1 MGSDSEAKQ
10 IESRWRNV
18 ASRVFFVVWFL
29 SISWFFLAAI
39 FTVEDTQVI
48 HGSSIQGSA
57 FVEPEA
63 RGLGSANA
71 GNGEP
76 ARPRNLSH
84 AYRAPLSRPEVGKLA
99 EEAKKLKIYVYSLPK
114 WFNVAPFK
122 LLRKQKKLFA
132 SAHHKGADAYFH
144 QRLMHVSSLRTENP
158 EEADF
163 FFVPV
168 YTSAVAAFGTNKK
181 VSREKIRKMILK
193 AVSRL
198 RLLPYWNRND
208 GKDHIFVFPNAYGP
222 CIGNPLDDWR
232 LESDTQ
238 AKMMKRIRNAIFL
251 TYSGDANTPC
261 FDSSKDVV
269 IPPVV
274 DMNRIVSHLK
284 AQRKRLNLKSG
295 EHPKRTQFSF
305 IAGRMQLEKKN
316 DPWFSIV
323 VLYGS
328 YEEQTLR
335 PRVTPS
341 KDVCW
346 DRPDLNL
353 EQCVATCDSELS
365 RSRVYSHGLRQKIQ
379 QLFKRNSL
387 LKQMEKTSMKYID
400 EMRTSIFC
408 ISTRG
413 LAPYDINMYEGAL
426 VGCIPV
432 VMIDDVEVPF
442 EKLVPWDLMT
452 KRVRESDA
460 SRLILKLSK
469 TPKHWI
475 KNAQS
480 LLKEN
485 VYAFAYT
492 PLSKARKEFW
502 SLEEHGFGAQ
512 GPDAFEYTMMM
523 LVKLKLGRK
532 KQSFLEQAMAA
543 SNKYKN
549 SERFRGNFL
558 FSTKSLHFSSYL
570 SNVDNRNPSAEKKPG
585 PARRRV
591 QGVQLIG
598 PPHMSFDSTQK
609 RLSKKYLSTSAFPRR
624 AFVFRGRVGIGGEG
638 QNAVFSKWRQVT
650 AGTIVSEL
658 EITMSLALSDISEEQ
673 LQHLTKTAKAWGGYV
688 SVGVVAM
695 EKSVEEVASALKA
708 LSSTPNSKIL
718 FSVVKPRLRDGDGEG
733 HYKEAL
739 ETMYPI
745 NRARNAAL
753 AAVVTKT
760 VLLWD
765 NGFVLSPESMD
776 GLQRTKRSVLT
787 WRDRTAIVV
796 PTFEFTTSNFAKK
809 GVPSTKY
816 NLVWN
821 MKNEELQP
829 YGMVGDAFKYSTHAT
844 NHKVWYES
852 KKSVRAKYE
861 FGYQPLMMVRTPALP
876 FDEHFNI
883 PYLSKM
889 HYSYEL
895 TAAGFEF
902 LVHATAFAVTIG
914 DGEAAKEQQ
923 KVETTD
929 LWTVPWSCWRQ
940 FTDRIQRDYEGFY
953 FPEPCWVSKSI
964 WPVVNEKHA
973 DKCVVS
979 PIRN

>member
-1 MGSDSEAKQ
+1 MEAICTGLISLLNQDVADTTVNNGQHDKWLKGALKFEFNADNHSAFDNLPVTVRNMVESPTKALGKVVITEHSRLALSKAVEGCESARIERDIEKAQEEDSNGSDLYSDIDDEYQCEALPESKEEQ
-10 IESRWRNV
+10 EKGENAVKAVSPDEESIAVRAESRELQNLPK
-18 ASRVFFVVWFL
+18 AA
-29 SISWFFLAAI
+29 LA
-39 FTVEDTQVI
+39 
-48 HGSSIQGSA
+48 
-57 FVEPEA
+57 PLPA

-523 LVKLKLGRK
+523 LV
-532 KQSFLEQAMAA
+532 
-543 SNKYKN
+543 
-549 SERFRGNFL
+549 
-558 FSTKSLHFSSYL
+558 
-570 SNVDNRNPSAEKKPG
+570 
-585 PARRRV
+585 
-591 QGVQLIG
+591 
-598 PPHMSFDSTQK
+598 
-609 RLSKKYLSTSAFPRR
+609 
-624 AFVFRGRVGIGGEG
+624 
-638 QNAVFSKWRQVT
+638 T

-658 EITMSLALSDISEEQ
+658 EITMSLALRDISEEQ

-733 HYKEAL
+733 QYKEAL